1 MEKKE
6 RFRTAAHV
14 CRIVLG
20 AVFLFSGLAK
30 GIDPWGSALKVEE
43 YLDAFGLGGLSAVAA
58 PLAVVQC
65 VAESAVG
72 LMLLCG
78 TGLRLASLFA
88 LLFMAFFTLL
98 TLVIAVWNPLDDCG
112 CFGNALKLSNWMTF
126 AKNVVLLPVAAV
138 VWRDAKRRCGF
149 AFTRRE
155 AVRSTIFL
163 LLPLALCLYAWYCL
177 PPVDTSVYRKG
188 TDLRRDVLCTS
199 CMERSVVLVYEDLQT
214 GGLQEF
220 SLSDTTWYD
229 TARWRYVDTRT
240 PYDELPEKAKEY
252 DFSLWLDGADRAG
265 DMVYAAGRSYLVL
278 VRDESD
284 ISGRCRERIRTFA
297 AKAAAGGVL

>member
-72 LMLLCG
+72 LMLLYG

-138 VWRDAKRRCGF
+138 VWRDAKRRLYSARGGPEHDIPP
-149 AFTRRE
+149 FTAR
-155 AVRSTIFL
+155 T
-163 LLPLALCLYAWYCL
+163 LPVC
-177 PPVDTSVYRKG
+177 
-188 TDLRRDVLCTS
+188 
-199 CMERSVVLVYEDLQT
+199 VVL
-214 GGLQEF
+214 
-220 SLSDTTWYD
+220 
-229 TARWRYVDTRT
+229 
-240 PYDELPEKAKEY
+240 P
-252 DFSLWLDGADRAG
+252 
-265 DMVYAAGRSYLVL
+265 
-278 VRDESD
+278 
-284 ISGRCRERIRTFA
+284 
-297 AKAAAGGVL
+297 AAGGYVGLP

>member
-43 YLDAFGLGGLSAVAA
+43 YLNAFGLGGLSAVAA

-138 VWRDAKRRCGF
+138 VWRDAKRRRGF
-149 AFTRRE
+149 VFTRRE

-163 LLPLALCLYAWYCL
+163 LLPFALCLYAWYCL

-220 SLSDTTWYD
+220 SLSDTVC
-229 TARWRYVDTRT
+229 RYAYSV
-240 PYDELPEKAKEY
+240 
-252 DFSLWLDGADRAG
+252 
-265 DMVYAAGRSYLVL
+265 
-278 VRDESD
+278 
-284 ISGRCRERIRTFA
+284 
-297 AKAAAGGVL
+297 

>member
-6 RFRTAAHV
+6 WFRTAAHV

-138 VWRDAKRRCGF
+138 ARCEEAPRVRLYSARGGPEHDIPP
-149 AFTRRE
+149 FTAR
-155 AVRSTIFL
+155 T
-163 LLPLALCLYAWYCL
+163 LPVC
-177 PPVDTSVYRKG
+177 
-188 TDLRRDVLCTS
+188 
-199 CMERSVVLVYEDLQT
+199 VVL
-214 GGLQEF
+214 
-220 SLSDTTWYD
+220 
-229 TARWRYVDTRT
+229 
-240 PYDELPEKAKEY
+240 P
-252 DFSLWLDGADRAG
+252 
-265 DMVYAAGRSYLVL
+265 AAGEYVGLP
-278 VRDESD
+278 
-284 ISGRCRERIRTFA
+284 
-297 AKAAAGGVL
+297 

>member
-1 MEKKE
+1 
-6 RFRTAAHV
+6 
-14 CRIVLG
+14 
-20 AVFLFSGLAK
+20 
-30 GIDPWGSALKVEE
+30 
-43 YLDAFGLGGLSAVAA
+43 
-58 PLAVVQC
+58 
-65 VAESAVG
+65 
-72 LMLLCG
+72 MLLYG

-138 VWRDAKRRCGF
+138 VWRDAKRRRGF
-149 AFTRRE
+149 VFTRRE

-163 LLPLALCLYAWYCL
+163 LLPFALCLYAWYCL

-229 TARWRYVDTRT
+229 TARWRYPCDLCRGYGDSGGCSCRSGFGCRSGIWHG
-240 PYDELPEKAKEY
+240 PSA
-252 DFSLWLDGADRAG
+252 DGAD
-265 DMVYAAGRSYLVL
+265 
-278 VRDESD
+278 
-284 ISGRCRERIRTFA
+284 
-297 AKAAAGGVL
+297 AAGGCGRGRDNGRGDNRQTAVPDDGEDVGMNGRNRAVADKINGK

>member
-138 VWRDAKRRCGF
+138 VWHDAKRRRGF

-214 GGLQEF
+214 GGLPG
-220 SLSDTTWYD
+220 
-229 TARWRYVDTRT
+229 V
-240 PYDELPEKAKEY
+240 LPVGY
-252 DFSLWLDGADRAG
+252 H
-265 DMVYAAGRSYLVL
+265 L
-278 VRDESD
+278 VRY
-284 ISGRCRERIRTFA
+284 RAVAVCRYA
-297 AKAAAGGVL
+297 YSV

>member
-6 RFRTAAHV
+6 WFRTAAHV

-138 VWRDAKRRCGF
+138 VWRDAKRRRGF

-220 SLSDTTWYD
+220 S
-229 TARWRYVDTRT
+229 V
-240 PYDELPEKAKEY
+240 
-252 DFSLWLDGADRAG
+252 
-265 DMVYAAGRSYLVL
+265 
-278 VRDESD
+278 
-284 ISGRCRERIRTFA
+284 
-297 AKAAAGGVL
+297 